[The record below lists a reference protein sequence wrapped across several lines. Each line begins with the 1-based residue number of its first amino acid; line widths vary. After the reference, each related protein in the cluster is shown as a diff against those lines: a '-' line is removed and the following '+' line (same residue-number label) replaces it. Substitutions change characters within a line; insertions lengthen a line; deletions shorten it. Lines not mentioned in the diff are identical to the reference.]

1 VASRAALL
9 KEVWGHRAA
18 VASRTVDTHVAE
30 LRRKLEEEPS
40 DPHWILTVHKAGY
53 RFRG

>member
-1 VASRAALL
+1 VVSRVALM

-30 LRRKLEEEPS
+30 LRKKLEPQ
-40 DPHWILTVHKAGY
+40 PHSPRYILTVHKAGY
-53 RFRG
+53 RFQS